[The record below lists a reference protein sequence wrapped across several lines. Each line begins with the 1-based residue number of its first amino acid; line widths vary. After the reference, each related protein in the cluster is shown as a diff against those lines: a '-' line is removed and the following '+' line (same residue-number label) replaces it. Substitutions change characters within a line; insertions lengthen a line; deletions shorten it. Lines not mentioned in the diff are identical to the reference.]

1 LEPAIALRPDD
12 HGDYRN
18 AVAAFDPEVELTHP
32 ADYRL
37 MKNTFVTL
45 FWRTDL
51 LQRSTD
57 QLAALGYHIVR
68 LDASAWTTEQDL
80 HCDMAA
86 ALNFP
91 SYYGHN
97 LNALND
103 CLSDVG
109 SMEYG
114 TSPAAT
120 GLALVIIGYDKFSA
134 AKPDVA
140 QAMLDIFAGQA
151 RRAALIGHR
160 MMCLLQSDD
169 PRIAFAPV
177 GAMPVMWNDAEWL
190 DSSRQPE

>member
-1 LEPAIALRPDD
+1 
-12 HGDYRN
+12 
-18 AVAAFDPEVELTHP
+18 
-32 ADYRL
+32 
-37 MKNTFVTL
+37 M
-45 FWRTDL
+45 
-51 LQRSTD
+51 
-57 QLAALGYHIVR
+57 
-68 LDASAWTTEQDL
+68 DASPWTTEQDL
-80 HCDMAA
+80 HREIAA

-103 CLSDVG
+103 CLRDVG

-120 GLALVIIGYDKFSA
+120 GLALVILGYDKFSA
-134 AKPDVA
+134 AKPDIA

-151 RRAALIGHR
+151 RHAALIGHR
-160 MMCLLQSDD
+160 MLCLLQSDD

-190 DSSRQPE
+190 DSSRRPE